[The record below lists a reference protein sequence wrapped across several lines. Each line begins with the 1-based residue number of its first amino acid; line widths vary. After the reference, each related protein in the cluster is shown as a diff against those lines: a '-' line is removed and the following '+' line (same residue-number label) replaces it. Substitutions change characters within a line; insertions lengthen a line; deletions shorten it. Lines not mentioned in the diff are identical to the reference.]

1 MLTAPPPLLSL
12 VSAAAGQR
20 PAGDAIEPRRRV
32 PYRSLERLDTL
43 NARITKEDEANASLG
58 ASHLCHAA
66 FAHIDRLANKQM
78 KDMRKVYNVIFGL
91 AAIMATVGN
100 RVPGDG
106 EHWVITSLSLSL
118 LLLVLLSVALSRVHS
133 SRANRNATELRA
145 LAEGLRVQNVWRQ
158 AGIARAVSLHYLRRS
173 HDNIAR
179 VRRAMLAAVFTRKA
193 RPAR

>member
-1 MLTAPPPLLSL
+1 
-12 VSAAAGQR
+12 
-20 PAGDAIEPRRRV
+20 
-32 PYRSLERLDTL
+32 
-43 NARITKEDEANASLG
+43 
-58 ASHLCHAA
+58 
-66 FAHIDRLANKQM
+66 M

-91 AAIMATVGN
+91 AAIMALVGN

-158 AGIARAVSLHYLRRS
+158 AGIARAVSPLSAPQPRQYRLGAPGNAGCEYLPTKRGQ
-173 HDNIAR
+173 HAENGD
-179 VRRAMLAAVFTRKA
+179 
-193 RPAR
+193 